1 MEASQRGVWLVLV
14 TAGLI
19 GAGMAAGERAAWAFQ
34 GDPLVDPA
42 ADPGMA
48 TPAGPAPST
57 PAKPPSLLEWLV
69 RSSGVFGFVL
79 LLVAFV
85 MVGLIFSQLLRLR
98 REDFI
103 PPALGE
109 QIERLLDDKN
119 YQGAYETAQSSDSF
133 LGRVLAAGLAR
144 VPRGYDDAL
153 QGMQEIG
160 DLETLRL
167 EQSIGYQ
174 ALIASVAPMIGLLG
188 TVQGLALSLY
198 VIAGDTTS
206 LRPHELSE
214 GIATA
219 LSTTLMGLCVA
230 IPALVSYTLF
240 KNRLARFV
248 MEAGFLSEELMKRF
262 RGVGRATVPVP
273 ALRPGATVGLAQ
285 QA

>member
-1 MEASQRGVWLVLV
+1 MEASQRGLWLVLV

-19 GAGMAAGERAAWAFQ
+19 VAGMAAGERTARAFQ

-42 ADPGMA
+42 SDPGLT
-48 TPAGPAPST
+48 TPVDRAPST

-79 LLVAFV
+79 LLVAFA
-85 MVGLIFSQLLRLR
+85 MVGLLFSQLLQLR
-98 REDFI
+98 RENFI
-103 PPALGE
+103 PPGFVE

-153 QGMQEIG
+153 QGMQEVG
-160 DLETLRL
+160 DQETLRL
-167 EQSIGYQ
+167 EQSIGYH
-174 ALIASVAPMIGLLG
+174 ALIASLAPMIGLLG

-198 VIAGDTTS
+198 VIAGETTA

-219 LSTTLMGLCVA
+219 LATTLMGLCIA

-240 KNRLARFV
+240 KNRLARSV
-248 MEAGFLSEELMKRF
+248 MEAGFLGEELMKRF
-262 RGVGRATVPVP
+262 RSVGRPTVPVP